1 MPQTPAD
8 AALVPAAGGDRG
20 EFAALPAKAMTR
32 SWLLAG
38 LVLLQ
43 AWPAAPQVFC
53 RPGPPRPA
61 PHVNDLLECRP
72 ERALLPPE
80 PPRPPLPPPPSL
92 DSMVRSAEQGDAG
105 AQFVL
110 GLWYHNGTGV
120 PQDYAEAARWLRRA
134 ADQGHAAGQFWLG
147 GLYRDGHGVA
157 QELVSAHMWLDLAS
171 RSTGRIEEAAVE
183 RRDAVAALM
192 TRKEL
197 AEARRRA
204 REWKPRSVP

>member
-1 MPQTPAD
+1 
-8 AALVPAAGGDRG
+8 
-20 EFAALPAKAMTR
+20 MTR
-32 SWLLAG
+32 SWLVAA

-43 AWPAAPQVFC
+43 AWPAAAQVFC
-53 RPGPPRPA
+53 RPGPPQPA
-61 PHVNDLLECRP
+61 PYVNDLLACRP

-92 DSMVRSAEQGDAG
+92 DSMVRAAEQGDAG

-110 GLWYHNGTGV
+110 GLRYYTGMGAS
-120 PQDYAEAARWLRRA
+120 QDYAEAARWLHRA

-147 GLYRDGHGVA
+147 GLYRDGYGVA
-157 QELVSAHMWLDLAS
+157 QDLVSAHLWLDLAS
-171 RSTGRIEEAAVE
+171 RSTGRIHEAAVE

-192 TRKEL
+192 TRGEL

-204 REWKPRSVP
+204 REWKPRNVP